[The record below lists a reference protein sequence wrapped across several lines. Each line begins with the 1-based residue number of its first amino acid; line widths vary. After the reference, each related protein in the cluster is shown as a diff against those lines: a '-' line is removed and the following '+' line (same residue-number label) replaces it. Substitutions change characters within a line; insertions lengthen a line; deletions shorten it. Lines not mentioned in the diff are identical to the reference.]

1 MSHACTKSLSGT
13 DRARVVVRFMKMPGF
28 EGLMRWLPRG
38 VSGTSLALVVAAS
51 VGAQVTPFAE
61 RAFNEQVLRP
71 SGQPVIPLYEGYY
84 PNPDGTYQICFGYF
98 NLNTEENV
106 DIPLGPD
113 NMIEPAE
120 FDGIQP
126 THFDPVPAANYR
138 RRFCIFTVNVPAD
151 FGDCEIVWT
160 LNTNDEAISTPGK
173 VLQSYV
179 LDELVA
185 DGRGVVAPVL
195 KFEVDGPE
203 FTGRSGF
210 TGKALT
216 VAVGDPLP
224 LSVWIQHPADR
235 SWVAWTLHQGSG
247 RVDFDESEIWV
258 AKADGVARTTARFG
272 EPGEY
277 LIRVQAIDSP
287 TASFEFHCC
296 WTNGYIPVVVVR

>member
-1 MSHACTKSLSGT
+1 MA
-13 DRARVVVRFMKMPGF
+13 
-28 EGLMRWLPRG
+28 WLLAG
-38 VSGTSLALVVAAS
+38 VSGTSLALIVAAS
-51 VGAQVTPFAE
+51 AGAQATPLSE
-61 RAFNEQVLRP
+61 RTFNEQVLRP

-84 PNPDGTYQICFGYF
+84 PNPDGTYEICFGYF
-98 NLNTEENV
+98 NLNTEEDVN
-106 DIPLGPD
+106 IPLGPN
-113 NMIEPAE
+113 NMIEPVE
-120 FDGIQP
+120 FDGMQP
-126 THFDPVPAANYR
+126 THFDRVPVANYR

-151 FGDCEIVWT
+151 FGDREVVWT
-160 LNTNDEAISTPGK
+160 LNRNDEAISTLGK
-173 VLQSYV
+173 VLPSYV

-195 KFEVDGPE
+195 RFEVDGPE
-203 FTGRSGF
+203 FRGRSGF
-210 TGKALT
+210 TGKAFT

-235 SWVAWTLHQGSG
+235 SWVAWTLHQGPG